1 MYLSFDP
8 ANLTSRICSRE
19 IIKNVHKSLATVI
32 LMTAFL
38 LRIKMAEAI

>member
-1 MYLSFDP
+1 MYLPFDP

-19 IIKNVHKSLATVI
+19 VTKNVHKSLATVI
-32 LMTAFL
+32 LTTASL